1 MRSTFERRHAVAIC
15 SAFTL
20 CLITMFSATAAAQ
33 TNTYLCLSLSRGD
46 NPAYL
51 TVDSHDKSVMWE
63 QSTNAGIKCILS
75 WRDGVYGPVYMGGT
89 AGICAIAMEGIGN
102 ENYHQVVSISPD
114 KVVAQKFNGNDI
126 DSLILNLRNGRLQ
139 ASGGA
144 EAQCRRAQM

>member
-1 MRSTFERRHAVAIC
+1 MHSTFERGRAVVIL
-15 SAFTL
+15 SAFGL
-20 CLITMFSATAAAQ
+20 CLIAIFPAAAAAQ
-33 TNTYLCLSLSRGD
+33 TDTYLCLSVSRGG

-51 TVDSHDKSVMWE
+51 TVDSHDKSVIWE

-89 AGICAIAMEGIGN
+89 AGICAMAMEGIGN

-126 DSLILNLRNGRLQ
+126 DSVILNLKNGRLQ

-144 EAQCRRAQM
+144 ESQCQRAHM